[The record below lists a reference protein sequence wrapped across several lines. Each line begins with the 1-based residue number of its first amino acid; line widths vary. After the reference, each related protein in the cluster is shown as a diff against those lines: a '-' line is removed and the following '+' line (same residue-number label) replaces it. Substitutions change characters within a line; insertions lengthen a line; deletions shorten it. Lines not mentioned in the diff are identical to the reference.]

1 LSLEFESKRA
11 TAEWR
16 GGLRQAFAAPGNLST
31 PQGEKIMQRIKT
43 IGAFVCLLAAFGVAA
58 RAHAAGGGSAQV
70 AAQKSLYERLG
81 GLDAISAVVDEFI
94 KIATADERINKKFAK
109 TAQDGKRVRLHFI
122 EQICLL
128 TGGPCKYTGDSM
140 KKAHHNM
147 RLTDAEFSA
156 GVEDL
161 TKALD
166 RFNVPTP
173 EKNELLNALAKFKG
187 DIVEVKSKE
196 TGTPLP
202 ANFKPAKALP
212 QSQLDA
218 GPAMKGG
225 KKKNDKKM

>member
-1 LSLEFESKRA
+1 MLA
-11 TAEWR
+11 V
-16 GGLRQAFAAPGNLST
+16 
-31 PQGEKIMQRIKT
+31 
-43 IGAFVCLLAAFGVAA
+43 VCLLATFAVASEA
-58 RAHAAGGGSAQV
+58 QGTGGSGSGQATM
-70 AAQKSLYERLG
+70 QKSLYERLG

-94 KIATADERINKKFAK
+94 KIAGADARINKKFAK
-109 TAQDGKRVRLHFI
+109 TVQPARVRLHFI
-122 EQICLL
+122 EQICML

-147 RLTDAEFSA
+147 GMTDGEFSA

-161 TKALD
+161 IKALD
-166 RFNVPTP
+166 KFNVPTT

-218 GPAMKGG
+218 GPTMKGG
-225 KKKNDKKM
+225 KKSGNKKSD

>member
-1 LSLEFESKRA
+1 
-11 TAEWR
+11 
-16 GGLRQAFAAPGNLST
+16 
-31 PQGEKIMQRIKT
+31 MQRLKT
-43 IGAFVCLLAAFGVAA
+43 ILAVVCLLATFVVASEA
-58 RAHAAGGGSAQV
+58 QGMSGGSGQ
-70 AAQKSLYERLG
+70 AAMQKSLYERLG

-94 KIATADERINKKFAK
+94 KIASADARINKKFAK
-109 TAQDGKRVRLHFI
+109 TVQPARVRLHFI
-122 EQICLL
+122 EQICML

-147 RLTDAEFSA
+147 GLTEGEWNA

-166 RFNVPTP
+166 KFNVPAQ
-173 EKNELLNALAKFKG
+173 EKGEFLTALAKFKG
-187 DIVEVKSKE
+187 DIVEVKSNE

-212 QSQLDA
+212 QTQLDA

-225 KKKNDKKM
+225 KKSSDKKTDKKND

>member
-1 LSLEFESKRA
+1 MGSGATPRRA
-11 TAEWR
+11 KFPT
-16 GGLRQAFAAPGNLST
+16 S
-31 PQGEKIMQRIKT
+31 QGEKMMQRIK
-43 IGAFVCLLAAFGVAA
+43 IISAVVCLLATFAVAA
-58 RAHAAGGGSAQV
+58 RAQGMSGGSGQ
-70 AAQKSLYERLG
+70 AATQKSLYERLG
-81 GLDAISAVVDEFI
+81 GLDAISAVVDEFM
-94 KIATADERINKKFAK
+94 KIAGADARINKKFAK

-122 EQICLL
+122 EQICML

-147 RLTDAEFSA
+147 GMTDGEFSA

-161 TKALD
+161 IKALD

-202 ANFKPAKALP
+202 ANFKPAAALP

-225 KKKNDKKM
+225 KKSSGKKSDKKSDNKM